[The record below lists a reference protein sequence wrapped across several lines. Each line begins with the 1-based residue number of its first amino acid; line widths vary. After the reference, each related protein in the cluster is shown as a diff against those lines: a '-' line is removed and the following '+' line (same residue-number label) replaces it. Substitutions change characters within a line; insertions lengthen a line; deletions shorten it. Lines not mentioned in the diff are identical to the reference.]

1 MYIFVPNYFFVTS
14 LHRVLAAH
22 LTQVDL
28 ELLNGVGENDFGL
41 GVTSG
46 IELITL
52 PHGAQ
57 LRADLIE
64 R

>member
-1 MYIFVPNYFFVTS
+1 MISEGYF
-14 LHRVLAAH
+14 LHRILAAH

-28 ELLNGVGENDFGL
+28 ELLNGNSENDFGL

-52 PHGAQ
+52 PHGWQ